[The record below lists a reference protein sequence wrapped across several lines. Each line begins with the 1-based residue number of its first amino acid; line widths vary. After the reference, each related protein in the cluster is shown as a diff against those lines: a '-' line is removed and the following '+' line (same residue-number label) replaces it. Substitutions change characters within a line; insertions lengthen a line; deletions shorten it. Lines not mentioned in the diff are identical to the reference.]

1 MTPVAPSGRL
11 VVIGSGETAPTMVK
25 LHRSVI
31 EQSPA
36 GPRTMLDTPF
46 GFQANADDLTAKVQ
60 EYFADAVGYPI
71 EVSRWRRR
79 DEPASVRERSLAL
92 LDRSAYAFAGP
103 GSPTYALG
111 QWQDSEIPDAL
122 GDLMER
128 GGTVVLGSAAA
139 VTAGSWSVPVYEIYK
154 VGEEPHWV
162 PGLDLLGRALGMAA
176 AVIPHFDNREGGRH
190 DTRYC
195 YLGEQRLAV
204 MEELLP
210 DGVGVIGVDEHTAVV
225 FDLARGQASVHGAG
239 GLTVRAAGR
248 EHVVPN
254 GTEISLDELHS
265 LLAGSAATASA
276 PIPAVRPDAPTMDVA
291 ADPASVTSL
300 RDLSAEEKARFD
312 DRLAAGDADGAL
324 EAALRLEEAIHAW
337 AADTLQGS
345 DLSTARR
352 LLRSMMVALAGAAQD
367 GLRDPHDV
375 LDPVVR
381 VVLDARVR
389 ARSGGDYAT
398 SDALRDGLLAAGVE
412 VRDTPDGPVWGF
424 VEADAG

>member
-1 MTPVAPSGRL
+1 MTAGAVAGRL
-11 VVIGSGETAPTMVK
+11 VIIGSGETAPTMVK

-36 GPRTMLDTPF
+36 GPRAMLDTPF

-60 EYFADAVGYPI
+60 EYFADAVGFPI
-71 EVSRWRRR
+71 EVARWRRR
-79 DEPASVRERSLAL
+79 DEPASIRERSLAL
-92 LDRSAYAFAGP
+92 VDRSTYAFAGP

-111 QWQDSEIPDAL
+111 QWQDSEVPEAL
-122 GDLMER
+122 SGVIER

-139 VTAGSWSVPVYEIYK
+139 VTAGAWSVPVYEIYK

-162 PGLDLLGRALGMAA
+162 PGLDLLGGVLGMTA

-204 MEELLP
+204 MEALLP
-210 DGVGVIGVDEHTAVV
+210 DGVGVLGVDEHTAVV
-225 FDLARGQASVHGAG
+225 FDRAERRVAVHGAG

-248 EHVVPN
+248 EHVLVSGTSLTFEEVQRLLSGDAGTVPVMN
-254 GTEISLDELHS
+254 TTSPGDQREAEVP
-265 LLAGSAATASA
+265 APAT
-276 PIPAVRPDAPTMDVA
+276 
-291 ADPASVTSL
+291 TSL
-300 RDLSAEEKARFD
+300 RDLAAVEKARFD
-312 DRLAAGDADGAL
+312 ERLEAGDADGAL
-324 EAALRLEEAIHAW
+324 EAALRLEDAIHAW
-337 AADTLQGS
+337 AADTLQGA

-352 LLRSMMVALAGAAQD
+352 LLRSMLVALAGAAQD
-367 GLRDPHDV
+367 GLRDPHEV

-381 VVLDARVR
+381 VVLEARAR

-398 SDALRDGLLAAGVE
+398 GDALRDGLLAAGVE
-412 VRDTPDGPVWGF
+412 VRDTPEGPVWGF
-424 VEADAG
+424 VSADAG

>member
-1 MTPVAPSGRL
+1 MTPGARAGRL
-11 VVIGSGETAPTMVK
+11 VIIGSGETAPTMVK

-31 EQSPA
+31 EQAPA
-36 GPRTMLDTPF
+36 GPRSMLDTPF

-60 EYFADAVGYPI
+60 EYFADAVGFPI
-71 EVSRWRRR
+71 EVARWRRR
-79 DEPASVRERSLAL
+79 DEAASLRERSLAL
-92 LDRSAYAFAGP
+92 VDRSTYAFAGP

-111 QWQDSEIPDAL
+111 QWQGSEVPAAL
-122 GDLMER
+122 GGVIER

-139 VTAGSWSVPVYEIYK
+139 VTAGAWSVPVYEIYK

-162 PGLDLLGRALGMAA
+162 PGLDLLCGVLGVTA

-204 MEELLP
+204 MEALLP
-210 DGVGVIGVDEHTAVV
+210 EGVGVIGVDEHTAIV
-225 FDLARGQASVHGAG
+225 FDRAEAKVDVHGAG

-248 EHVVPN
+248 EHVIP
-254 GTEISLDELHS
+254 S
-265 LLAGSAATASA
+265 GSAVTFDAQHRHLSGDAASSAAAVASA
-276 PIPAVRPDAPTMDVA
+276 PAAPAVAEA
-291 ADPASVTSL
+291 AAESSSVTSL
-300 RDLSAEEKARFD
+300 REVAAEEKARFD
-312 DRLAAGDADGAL
+312 ERLAIGDADGAL

-337 AADTLQGS
+337 AADTLQGA
-345 DLSTARR
+345 DLSTSRR

-367 GLRDPHDV
+367 GLRDPHEV
-375 LDPVVR
+375 LDPVVQ
-381 VVLDARVR
+381 VVLDARAR

-412 VRDTPDGPVWGF
+412 VRDTPEGPVWAFTGS
-424 VEADAG
+424 DDG

>member
-1 MTPVAPSGRL
+1 MTAGGTAGRL
-11 VVIGSGETAPTMVK
+11 VIIGSGETAPTMVK

-36 GPRTMLDTPF
+36 GPRSMLDTPF

-60 EYFADAVGYPI
+60 EYFADAVGFPI
-71 EVSRWRRR
+71 EVARWRRR
-79 DEPASVRERSLAL
+79 DEPASERERSLAL
-92 LDRSAYAFAGP
+92 VDRSMYAFAGP

-111 QWQDSEIPDAL
+111 QWQGSAVPGAL
-122 GDLMER
+122 GGVIER

-139 VTAGSWSVPVYEIYK
+139 VTAGAWSVPVYEIYK

-162 PGLDLLGRALGMAA
+162 PGLDLLGAVLGVTA

-204 MEELLP
+204 MEALLP
-210 DGVGVIGVDEHTAVV
+210 EGVGVIGVDEHTAIV
-225 FDLARGQASVHGAG
+225 FDRAEARVDVHGAG

-248 EHVVPN
+248 EHVIPSGSTV
-254 GTEISLDELHS
+254 TFEELHL
-265 LLAGSAATASA
+265 LLAGDAASSASPMPAAPAGPPVSESAVPAT
-276 PIPAVRPDAPTMDVA
+276 
-291 ADPASVTSL
+291 VTSL
-300 RDLSAEEKARFD
+300 REVAAEEKATFD
-312 DRLAAGDADGAL
+312 ERLALGDADGAL
-324 EAALRLEEAIHAW
+324 EAALRLEESIHAW
-337 AADTLQGS
+337 AADTLQGA

-367 GLRDPHDV
+367 GLRDPHEV
-375 LDPVVR
+375 LDPVVQ
-381 VVLDARVR
+381 VVLDARAR

-398 SDALRDGLLAAGVE
+398 SDALRDGLLSAGVE
-412 VRDTPDGPVWGF
+412 VRDTPDGPVWSF
-424 VEADAG
+424 VTTDPT